1 MMTASQNKTK
11 DKDFIEQLKNFDIVL
26 LIETHVGYNTVIS
39 IHGFHYYPLCR
50 EKSSNNRF
58 FGGLDILIK
67 KNIRKGVA
75 LLQNSNTEYQ
85 WLKLK
90 KDFLVI
96 LRMTFFFY
104 VYLILPLSLLNIIT
118 DLIIIY

>member
-11 DKDFIEQLKNFDIVL
+11 DKDCIEQFKNFDIVL
-26 LIETHVGYNTVIS
+26 LTETHVEYNTVIS
-39 IHGFHYYPLCR
+39 IHGFHYYPFCR

-90 KDFLVI
+90 RKK
-96 LRMTFFFY
+96 
-104 VYLILPLSLLNIIT
+104 
-118 DLIIIY
+118 